1 MAFSPIAQ
9 QRALFALMCCIWGA
23 NWLAL
28 KAGTMAVP
36 PALFSGTR
44 WTVAGLIL
52 LGFGWAR
59 GQRLWIDR
67 RLMGRMV
74 LVAFLMVTLNATVLL
89 YGMRY
94 VGSGLAAVINSALT
108 PISLLGFSVLL
119 HQEGFHRRQL
129 VAIALGVAGILLL
142 FGPKAAAGQ
151 LDAMELL
158 GTAGVIVA
166 CLSYSAGSV
175 LARPLMRALPPV
187 QMAALTNLL
196 GGTMLLVLSFA
207 FEPGAHAAMTGNW
220 GIAAWAGWLY
230 LLIPGSL
237 GGTII
242 YFLLVRD
249 WGASKTGTY
258 AFVSPVIAVALGTA
272 VYGERLSL
280 SDGLGIALM
289 LGAAGVALKR

>member
-9 QRALFALMCCIWGA
+9 QRALFALMCAIWGT

-28 KAGTMAVP
+28 KAGATAVP

-52 LGFGWAR
+52 LGVGWAR
-59 GQRLWIDR
+59 GQRLWFDR
-67 RLMGRMV
+67 RLMGRMA
-74 LVAFLMVTLNATVLL
+74 LVAFLMVALNAGLLL
-89 YGMRY
+89 YGLRY
-94 VGSGLAAVINSALT
+94 VGSGLAAVISSALT
-108 PISLLGFSVLL
+108 PISLLGFAVLL
-119 HQEGFHRRQL
+119 RQETFSRRQL
-129 VAIALGVAGILLL
+129 GAIALGVAGILLL

-158 GTAGVIVA
+158 GTAGIIVS
-166 CLSYSAGSV
+166 CMSYCAGSV

-187 QMAALTNLL
+187 QMAALTNFL
-196 GGTMLLVLSFA
+196 GGVMLLAFSFV
-207 FEPGAHAAMTGNW
+207 FEPGAGAAMSGNW
-220 GIAAWAGWLY
+220 GAAAWTGWFF

-258 AFVSPVIAVALGTA
+258 AFVSPVIAVGLGAA
-272 VYGERLSL
+272 VYAERVTIT
-280 SDGLGIALM
+280 DGLGIALM
-289 LGAAGVALKR
+289 LGAAGVALRR